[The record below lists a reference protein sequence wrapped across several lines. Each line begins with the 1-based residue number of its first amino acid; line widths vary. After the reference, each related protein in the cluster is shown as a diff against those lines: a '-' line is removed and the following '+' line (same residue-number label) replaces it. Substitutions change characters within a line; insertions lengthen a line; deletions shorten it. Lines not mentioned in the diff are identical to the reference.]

1 MKLRSAQFVLLV
13 LLFSSLGLSDRSSL
27 SLADDLIGSG
37 CGVLLSQ
44 QSIARNVPSARPLTH
59 ATASAAQQ
67 QLAPAHQRSLTHAW
81 TMPHPAAQAV
91 ALQATSAIA
100 RA

>member
-44 QSIARNVPSARPLTH
+44 QTVARNALSARPLTH
-59 ATASAAQQ
+59 AAPSAAQQ
-67 QLAPAHQRSLTHAW
+67 ELAPAYQHSLTQAW
-81 TMPHPAAQAV
+81 TMPHPAAHAAFLQAV
-91 ALQATSAIA
+91 TANA